1 VRLEAASLERV
12 RVIWEDIAQMPGVR
26 DTVTTLT
33 LSSIV
38 NRPRG
43 VRSSTAPR

>member
-43 VRSSTAPR
+43 GQGPAAAR